1 MSTDYKTVSGL
12 LADIESV
19 GHAVAELDA
28 VIATLF
34 RHPDVAQALTR
45 AAADDDGGIVTTTPS
60 QRLSAASASLREYR
74 RLLESIADETVMRW
88 PPATRAADEKNQ
100 QRGD

>member
-28 VIATLF
+28 VTATLF

-45 AAADDDGGIVTTTPS
+45 AAADDDGGVVATTPS
-60 QRLSAASASLREYR
+60 QRISAASASLREYR

-88 PPATRAADEKNQ
+88 PPATRAADDKNQ

>member
-28 VIATLF
+28 VTATLF

>member
-19 GHAVAELDA
+19 GHAIAELDA
-28 VIATLF
+28 VTATLF